1 MNISDAYELTNK
13 AESIVANVRN
23 NMLRNGHPRFIP
35 LIYRADRILWALS
48 NQRREIHKMQ
58 SQTSEL
64 GLAFLPAM
72 LWVGGMATF
81 GAVSKWMADSFSTT
95 SQIKATEALADK
107 YGPEQAA
114 SLLQAQDKY
123 PILSKILWA
132 LGVAIAGYFLSR
144 AFK

>member
-1 MNISDAYELTNK
+1 MDITQAYDLTNK
-13 AESIVANVRN
+13 AENIVANVRN

-35 LIYRADRILWALS
+35 LIHRANRILWALS
-48 NQRREIHKMQ
+48 NQRMEINRMHNQ
-58 SQTSEL
+58 SSEL

-95 SQIKATEALADK
+95 SQIKATEALAEK

-114 SLLQAQDKY
+114 NLLQAQDKY